1 MPPLALV
8 APIVLPLGAGAVTA
22 ACGLAGLRVGRAIP
36 AAGAWVA
43 VVALFVL
50 WVPVRSAQE
59 LISGPLGYGAQL
71 DLRVDAVAF
80 AFGLMVLVPSAV
92 LLTLQPRSWQQST
105 AAALGVAS
113 AVLAVEAGGLLL
125 TAFAGGTAAT
135 LAVIQLDVE
144 DARAPRPSW
153 GALLAAWLALSW
165 AGGTLQVLSGTAQYS
180 AVPVSQ
186 FTVPVFLLLAA
197 AALMASGLLPW
208 GGWPAKLWSRPSL
221 RASGMAVATLLPL
234 GFYLLVRAYE
244 MGDGHYPHPALQ
256 ALVAAIGVL
265 VALGAAVRAQAA
277 LTRRDYLG
285 ELVPGLAGFALMAVG
300 LGTPLGLVA
309 SVLILSTVAVMCA
322 CIPLLPDRAGPASLV
337 ATAAAVG
344 LPPGLAFGALVL
356 GLEATFEA
364 GNLLGLIGIAAA
376 ATWLL
381 SAVAASRSIGLP
393 AGRGHSAS
401 ETFPVPAMALAGLT
415 LVAGPGLA
423 LLQSAL
429 ALPVAQRVM
438 TVPAGILSGSLTSV
452 ASVSTVVPSV
462 SLFAPLLVLAVL
474 AFAGLRFGAARLPT
488 LPAVFVLPG
497 AGVWGRI
504 REGIRALAVPD
515 QYRSIVDVRG
525 LESAA
530 AGGRPVLWLAV
541 LAALALIVSR

>member
-22 ACGLAGLRVGRAIP
+22 ACGLAGLRVGRAIA
-36 AAGAWVA
+36 AAGTWAA

-71 DLRVDAVAF
+71 DLRIDAVTF

-125 TAFAGGTAAT
+125 TALAGGTAAT
-135 LAVIQLDVE
+135 LAVIQLDAE

-153 GALLAAWLALSW
+153 GALVAAWLALSW

-208 GGWPAKLWSRPSL
+208 GGWPAKLWTRPSL

-256 ALVAAIGVL
+256 ALLAVLGVL
-265 VALGAAVRAQAA
+265 VALGAAIRAQAA
-277 LTRRDYLG
+277 LTRRVYLG
-285 ELVPGLAGFALMAVG
+285 ELVPGLAGFALMALS

-322 CIPLLPDRAGPASLV
+322 CIPLLPDRAGPAPLV

-364 GNLLGLIGIAAA
+364 GNLMGLIGIAAA

-381 SAVAASRSIGLP
+381 SAVAASRSIALP

-423 LLQSAL
+423 LMQSAL

-438 TVPAGILSGSLTSV
+438 TVPDGILGGSLTSV
-452 ASVSTVVPSV
+452 ASVSTVLPSV
-462 SLFAPLLVLAVL
+462 SLFVPMLVLAVL
-474 AFAGLRFGAARLPT
+474 AFAGLRFGAARLPP

-497 AGVWGRI
+497 AGAYGRI
-504 REGIRALAVPD
+504 RERIRALAVPE
-515 QYRSIVDVRG
+515 QYRSIVDLRA

-530 AGGRPVLWLAV
+530 AGGRPVLWLTA
-541 LAALALIVSR
+541 LAALAFVVSR